1 MFPSHLKHARR
12 RLIFFYFCNVTYNP
26 LKNFPWFHDFS
37 RSDPHTGFQDFPGF
51 FQVFPGF
58 FTFSMTNFRH
68 SMTFENHWNSIPF
81 PYLFPGQTKF
91 HTDSILFWNSMTSSH
106 PDLLTHAKTAR
117 STLTQSK
124 VMIFWTLVKI
134 EVYLGWGL
142 PKLLSL
148 DQ

>member
-12 RLIFFYFCNVTYNP
+12 RGFFFYFCNVTYNP

-37 RSDPHTGFQDFPGF
+37 RSDPHKGFQDFPGF

-91 HTDSILFWNSMTSSH
+91 HTDSILFWNSMTSSY
-106 PDLLTHAKTAR
+106 PVFSFGIWVSWIFKSVVEALSRIDFI
-117 STLTQSK
+117 SFTLE
-124 VMIFWTLVKI
+124 L
-134 EVYLGWGL
+134 
-142 PKLLSL
+142 
-148 DQ
+148 

>member
-1 MFPSHLKHARR
+1 MPV
-12 RLIFFYFCNVTYNP
+12 FFSIFCNVTYNP

-68 SMTFENHWNSIPF
+68 SMTFQNHWNSTLF

-106 PDLLTHAKTAR
+106 PDKDEIVLVC
-117 STLTQSK
+117 SK
-124 VMIFWTLVKI
+124 INKYLFYMENIISQKSGSVKFFF
-134 EVYLGWGL
+134 LFCS
-142 PKLLSL
+142 LSS
-148 DQ
+148 

>member
-1 MFPSHLKHARR
+1 MFPIHLKHARR
-12 RLIFFYFCNVTYNP
+12 RRIFFYFCNVTYNP

-106 PDLLTHAKTAR
+106 P
-117 STLTQSK
+117 
-124 VMIFWTLVKI
+124 
-134 EVYLGWGL
+134 VYLCTWIRL
-142 PKLLSL
+142 NSQWEVKSL
-148 DQ
+148 AKSVKHIDTWYLR